1 MKQTPHKQR
10 LALISGLMMVCCASL
25 SWAAEPVKTP
35 TPKPINTKPPTTV
48 ANSESYYVKK
58 IETTYGGFAGS
69 SNNLQNL
76 TQGLRNSTPITLTT
90 VGPTGEVSIVTFDP
104 PTKPMGY
111 GNISRALDFA
121 SKELA
126 IAGISNPTAEQLQAA
141 LMGGSVI
148 NNQGQLMN
156 MQGVLQLRSDG
167 MGWGQIAHHL
177 NISPAASIN
186 AQHATL
192 VKANG
197 AADTAA
203 LEVAS
208 NAADRARDI
217 NGNAY
222 GTERSGIVN
231 GNGNG
236 GGSIQTAAGSS
247 GALAKGQLDKATG
260 NERSSIVSAAGAGSG
275 AATNGYALGHTKG
288 IVNAGGASAGY
299 GGIMHGD
306 GSGFGGGAYAASA
319 GASAM
324 VGAGNGNGN
333 AFGHAKGKD

>member
-1 MKQTPHKQR
+1 MSKQSIS
-10 LALISGLMMVCCASL
+10 LITVLMMACCVSI
-25 SWAAEPVKTP
+25 SWAAEPVKAP
-35 TPKPINTKPPTTV
+35 TPKPTNTKPPTTV
-48 ANSESYYVKK
+48 AYSESYYAKK
-58 IETTYGGFAGS
+58 IEATYGGLAGS
-69 SNNLQNL
+69 SNNLQSL
-76 TQGLRNSTPITLTT
+76 TQGLRNSTPVTLTT
-90 VGPTGEVSIVTFDP
+90 VGPTGEVSIATFDP

-126 IAGISNPTAEQLQAA
+126 VAGISNPTAEQLQAA

-148 NNQGQLMN
+148 NHQGQLMN

-177 NISPAASIN
+177 NISPAASAN
-186 AQHATL
+186 SQHTTF
-192 VKANG
+192 ANG
-197 AADTAA
+197 AHATRVTE
-203 LEVAS
+203 LAS
-208 NAADRARDI
+208 DPADRVRDV

-222 GTERSGIVN
+222 GAQRSGIVN
-231 GNGNG
+231 ANGNG

-247 GALAKGQLDKATG
+247 GPLAKGQLDKATG

-275 AATNGYALGHTKG
+275 PSTNGYALGHTKG